1 MTLPSRR
8 GFVTVVAVV
17 SPVVLAGLAWAY
29 RVNIVTQPGDHLA
42 REHIRSVIAQESPV
56 LFSDGETR
64 IGVFFAREHRT
75 YVPFDEIP
83 SAWVTAIVA
92 AEDQRFWDHHGVD
105 PFGIARAMLAN
116 IRAGRMVAG
125 GSTLTQQTAKHYPAD
140 RSLGS
145 KWVELLN
152 AMRLESH
159 YTKKEILEFY
169 ANQFHVSSNGRG
181 LGIAARYF
189 FDKEVSELGTLECA
203 FLAGLVKA
211 PARYNPFI
219 GRTAEARAE
228 ARERARLRTR
238 YVLDRMRDRVPD
250 TERTGAGRGTDPVP
264 EGSLSVR
271 EQRGPGRGRGALER
285 RAIPGLFES
294 LNIDNPS
301 TAGISIVT
309 TLHERLSVATYGLR
323 HHLTE
328 VGGVLDGMDASALR
342 WTPTRA
348 SASTTASRRANLRG
362 ARHGGGPNFSCPTA
376 SARLIWRPSSG
387 RQTSSLAHAAATSG
401 PEGRPRMWRRS
412 RRSSHP
418 VSR

>member
-1 MTLPSRR
+1 MRLRSRR
-8 GFVTVVAVV
+8 GLVTIIAVV
-17 SPVVLAGLAWAY
+17 GLVLLALLAWAY
-29 RVNIVTQPGDHLA
+29 RVNIVTQPGTHLSRA
-42 REHIRSVIAQESPV
+42 HIRSVIAQESPV

-92 AEDQRFWDHHGVD
+92 AEDQRFWDHVGID

-116 IRAGRMVAG
+116 VRAGRMVAG
-125 GSTLTQQTAKHYPAD
+125 GSTLTQQTAKNLYYRPD
-140 RSLGS
+140 RSIGS

-159 YTKKEILEFY
+159 FSKEEILEFY

-189 FDKEVSELGTLECA
+189 FDKEVSALGTLECA

-238 YVLDRMRDRVPD
+238 YVLDRMRD
-250 TERTGAGRGTDPVP
+250 E
-264 EGSLSVR
+264 
-271 EQRGPGRGRGALER
+271 GAL
-285 RAIPGLFES
+285 
-294 LNIDNPS
+294 
-301 TAGISIVT
+301 TAGVHAELVAAPLPFKKGRFQYESNVILDEV
-309 TLHERLSVATYGLR
+309 EARLSVQFVAR
-323 HHLTE
+323 
-328 VGGVLDGMDASALR
+328 R
-342 WTPTRA
+342 Q
-348 SASTTASRRANLRG
+348 RRAQPRDRLLAADDG
-362 ARHGGGPNFSCPTA
+362 KPAR
-376 SARLIWRPSSG
+376 
-387 RQTSSLAHAAATSG
+387 
-401 PEGRPRMWRRS
+401 
-412 RRSSHP
+412 
-418 VSR
+418 V